1 MSRELKREQEQ
12 RLRLALDVAALGF
25 YERDLVTDIV
35 TVDQNWREIMGL
47 PEGQPS
53 ADFAPRSLVPEDRE
67 RVLSLISRAFDP
79 NLQEVVGADF
89 RIIRPNGQIRWVA
102 GRGRVIFDNS
112 CDPPKALK
120 FMGVLQDIT
129 WRKENEEVLV
139 RARNELEQKVA
150 ERTASLRKANAE
162 MEAFCYSLSHDMRSP
177 LRTVSSFTELVLED
191 PQSRLAPESRNC
203 LQQVTA
209 AARRLDRLI
218 QDVLAFSRISNMRIQ
233 IRRVDLEKLLR
244 EIISDS
250 PQLQSPAADILIEA
264 PLHPVLGDEA
274 SLTQCFSNL
283 LNNAVKFV
291 ADGVKP
297 RIRLFSTLVAD
308 KVRIW
313 VADNG
318 IGIASNAQKRIFEL
332 FERGNKTNR
341 YEGTGI
347 GLAIVAKAVD
357 RMGGKVGV
365 ESEPGKGSRF
375 WIELAPAD

>member
-47 PEGQPS
+47 PEGQPTP
-53 ADFAPRSLVPEDRE
+53 DFAPRSLLPEDRE
-67 RVLSLISRAFDP
+67 RVLSLVSRAFDP

-89 RIIRPNGQIRWVA
+89 RIIQPSGQIRWVA

-112 CDPPKALK
+112 CDPPKAVK

-129 WRKENEEVLV
+129 SRKENEEVLV
-139 RARNELEQKVA
+139 RARHELERKVE
-150 ERTASLRKANAE
+150 ERTASLRTANAE
-162 MEAFCYSLSHDMRSP
+162 MEAFSYSLSHDMRGP
-177 LRTVSSFTELVLED
+177 LRTVVSFTELVLED
-191 PQSRLAPESRNC
+191 PQSQLAPDSRNC
-203 LQQVTA
+203 LQQVAA

-218 QDVLAFSRISNMRIQ
+218 QDVLAFSRISNMRIK

-250 PQLQSPAADILIEA
+250 PQLQGPAAEIHIES

-274 SLTQCFSNL
+274 SLTQCFTNL

-291 ADGVKP
+291 SDGVKP
-297 RIRLFSTLVAD
+297 RIRLFSTVVAD

-318 IGIASNAQKRIFEL
+318 IGIANHAQKRIFEM
-332 FERGNKTNR
+332 FERGNITNR